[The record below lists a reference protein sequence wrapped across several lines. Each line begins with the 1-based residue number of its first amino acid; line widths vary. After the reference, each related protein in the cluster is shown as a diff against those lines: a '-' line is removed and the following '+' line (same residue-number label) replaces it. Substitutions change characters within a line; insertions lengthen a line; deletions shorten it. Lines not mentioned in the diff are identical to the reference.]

1 MSSRVK
7 PRKGFHPLYRL
18 QALGL
23 WLLFRF
29 FGALP
34 LDTASALGGWLA
46 RRFGPLSGAHRT
58 AVSNLAK
65 AMKYKNRS
73 ELAEIL
79 DAMWDNLG
87 RCLAE
92 YPHLGRLMTDSTRVE
107 VVDPANC
114 LARLRDDGIGA
125 ILIGMHSGNWE
136 LSTVP
141 GFRAGLKQHHFYRAP
156 NNPFVE
162 RIILQMRAAMSQEG
176 YLPKG
181 ADGARQAAA
190 LLKNHAHI
198 GMLVDQKQDEGVA
211 VPFFGREA
219 MTTTAPAA
227 FARRFGLPIVADRV
241 VRLNGARFRIY
252 VEPVTVGKTED
263 RAADVIDATRRIN
276 QTLENWVRQNP
287 GQWLWAHRRWP
298 AEEGFGPVAEQRSGQ
313 GS

>member
-1 MSSRVK
+1 M
-7 PRKGFHPLYRL
+7 YRL

-46 RRFGPLSGAHRT
+46 RRLGPFSGAHRT
-58 AVSNLAK
+58 AVINLSRAL
-65 AMKYKNRS
+65 KYKKRS

-79 DAMWDNLG
+79 AAMWDNLG

-107 VVDPANC
+107 VVDATNC
-114 LARLRDDGIGA
+114 LARLRDDGVGA
-125 ILIGMHSGNWE
+125 ILVGMHAGNWE

-156 NNPFVE
+156 NNPFVA
-162 RIILQMRAAMSQEG
+162 RIILKMRAAMGQEG

-198 GMLVDQKQDEGVA
+198 GLLVDQKQNEGIA
-211 VPFFGREA
+211 VPFFGRDA

-227 FARRFGLPIVADRV
+227 FARRFDLPIVADRV
-241 VRLNGARFRIY
+241 VRLKGARFRIY
-252 VEPVTVGKTED
+252 VEAVEVSKTED
-263 RAADVIDATRRIN
+263 RAADVIATTRRIN
-276 QTLENWVRQNP
+276 QMLENWVRQNP
-287 GQWLWAHRRWP
+287 AQWLWVHRRWP
-298 AEEGFGPVAEQRSGQ
+298 EEPGGPVAAEA
-313 GS
+313 